1 MSQNIYL
8 RVCRSCGADFA
19 KTVKVCPHCGK
30 NTQSGLLLMLI
41 IGMGCLALVA
51 AFAIP
56 INKGQSDDMKI
67 IAEATLDQINTTEL
81 ATVINNKKSH
91 SDPVTQNKV
100 KEITGKIVQW
110 DLEVF
115 VCTKAVDY
123 YQMVTKPTANVPG
136 TLLSVYPRNNQ
147 EKQYLEDIKPGYL
160 ITIKGKISGVRQGRI
175 KIDPAII
182 I

>member
-1 MSQNIYL
+1 MSQNSYL
-8 RVCRSCGADFA
+8 RVCRSCGEDFA
-19 KTVKVCPHCGK
+19 KTMAACPHCGK
-30 NTQSGLLLMLI
+30 KVQSGMLLMLI
-41 IGMGCLALVA
+41 IGLGCLALVA

-56 INKGQSDDMKI
+56 INKGRSDDMKI
-67 IAEATLDQINTTEL
+67 ITEAAVDRINSAEL
-81 ATVINNKKSH
+81 ATVFKNKKSPN
-91 SDPVTQNKV
+91 DPGTQNKI

-136 TLLSVYPRNNQ
+136 TLLNVYPRNNQ